1 MWPFQ
6 KRLLARSSALAHA
19 AASDSFFLP
28 EADDLASPLPGI
40 LWIELTSKCPFDC
53 VFCSRQLRR
62 GTGEHMNFRLFQA
75 LIGQLDRPEIIRL
88 NYSGESTHYPHLEE
102 AVLLAKSTGAITELV
117 SAFASISQST
127 LLSLV
132 DSGLD
137 RLSLSVHTLDAN
149 QYQEIYRYGSLESLK
164 SRVQELR
171 HLKQQRGT
179 ELPKL
184 DFAFVAMER
193 NLSQL
198 LPVAS
203 YARDTGVTQ
212 IFVHPVIRRDP
223 VPEPFSEELSDNR
236 LREQFRQDL
245 IQTVA
250 SAQQKHPE
258 ITFTFCNPQV
268 SSEPQLSGV
277 PQAFPGLL
285 PEGAHI
291 STCEQ
296 SPWDSVHILANG
308 DVMVCEVMDKIPLG
322 NLKEQ
327 TLREIWNGPAYGEFR
342 RRYVRGAVPECRDCP
357 WKVAYFPSPTRS
369 CFDAREGMSPQLLRG
384 WHLLQ
389 NETVVWSKGES
400 LLCLKGVAGGK
411 EVRIRGI
418 LPHSAGE
425 QANFVELHTNATL
438 LGTVRNDSGAFS
450 EVDHSFG
457 YTSHQGDLVQLWLKT
472 HTLYRPSLH
481 GLNSD
486 TRDLGFGLLRVE
498 VL

>member
-1 MWPFQ
+1 M
-6 KRLLARSSALAHA
+6 
-19 AASDSFFLP
+19 
-28 EADDLASPLPGI
+28 
-40 LWIELTSKCPFDC
+40 
-53 VFCSRQLRR
+53 
-62 GTGEHMNFRLFQA
+62 
-75 LIGQLDRPEIIRL
+75 
-88 NYSGESTHYPHLEE
+88 
-102 AVLLAKSTGAITELV
+102 

-127 LLSLV
+127 LLGLV
-132 DSGLD
+132 NSGLD
-137 RLSLSVHTLDAN
+137 RLSLSVHTLNAD

-198 LPVAS
+198 PPVAS
-203 YARDTGVTQ
+203 YARDIGVTQ

-236 LREQFRQDL
+236 LRVEFRQDL

-250 SAQQKHPE
+250 RAQKNHPE
-258 ITFTFCNPQV
+258 ITFTFCNPQIT
-268 SSEPQLSGV
+268 SETHLSAV
-277 PQAFPGLL
+277 PQTFPGLL
-285 PEGAHI
+285 PEGARI

-308 DVMVCEVMDKIPLG
+308 DVMVCEVMDKVPLG

-327 TLREIWNGPAYGEFR
+327 TLREIWNGPAYREFR
-342 RRYVRGAVPECRDCP
+342 SRYVRGAVPECRDCP

-425 QANFVELHTNATL
+425 QANFVELHTNAAL

-472 HTLYRPSLH
+472 HMLYRPSLH

>member
-1 MWPFQ
+1 MFG
-6 KRLLARSSALAHA
+6 SAAVI
-19 AASDSFFLP
+19 STTGTDSLFLP
-28 EADDLASPLPGI
+28 EADDLADPLPGI

-62 GTGEHMNFRLFQA
+62 GTGEHMDFRLFQA
-75 LIGQLDRPEIIRL
+75 LIGQLDRPGIIRL

-102 AVLLAKSTGAITELV
+102 AVKLAKSTGALTELV
-117 SAFASISQST
+117 SAFASISQKT
-127 LLSLV
+127 LSGLV

-137 RLSLSVHTLDAN
+137 RLSLSVHTMDVQ
-149 QYQEIYRYGSLESLK
+149 QYQEIYRHGSLELLK
-164 SRVQELR
+164 SRVQELL

-179 ELPKL
+179 QLPKL

-198 LPVAS
+198 LPVAG
-203 YARDTGVTQ
+203 YAREAGVTQ

-223 VPEPFSEELSDNR
+223 VPEPFSEELSGNR
-236 LREQFRQDL
+236 LREQFRQEL
-245 IQTVA
+245 TKAVA

-268 SSEPQLSGV
+268 SREPRLSSV
-277 PQAFPGLL
+277 PQAFSGSL
-285 PEGAHI
+285 PQGARI

-308 DVMVCEVMDKIPLG
+308 DVMVCEVMDKVPLG
-322 NLKEQ
+322 NLREQ
-327 TLREIWNGPAYGEFR
+327 TLHEIWKGPGYREFR
-342 RRYVRGAVPECRDCP
+342 RRYVQGAVPECRECP
-357 WKVAYFPSPTRS
+357 WKVAYFPGPTRS
-369 CFDAREGMSPQLLRG
+369 CFDAAQGMSPQLLRG

-389 NETVVWSKGES
+389 NETIAWSKGES
-400 LLCLKGVAGGK
+400 LLWLKGVAGGK

-418 LPHSAGE
+418 LPHSADG
-425 QANFVELHTNATL
+425 QGNCLELHANAAL
-438 LGTVRNDSGAFS
+438 LGTLRNNSSAFA

-457 YTSHQGDLVQLWLKT
+457 YTSHQGDIVRLRLTTRSV
-472 HTLYRPSLH
+472 YRPSLH
-481 GLNSD
+481 GLNND
-486 TRDLGFGLLRVE
+486 NRDLGFGLLHVE